1 MSFFKYPKLLPPLTR
16 EEARNCLPSFI
27 KSVAQAIMDLHS
39 ELEVAHL
46 DIRLVFQPNTL
57 QVGENLCAASQV
69 KLLRKTQ

>member
-1 MSFFKYPKLLPPLTR
+1 
-16 EEARNCLPSFI
+16 
-27 KSVAQAIMDLHS
+27 MDLHS